1 MSSTTTKK
9 STTKKNNNTI
19 TVSKE
24 EYENLLNQ
32 MKEMQ
37 TMFAQMT
44 SQQQPVQNITQYI
57 GENNKDV
64 VVTSLTVG
72 QLNLST
78 EGYGQGE
85 IYTFEH
91 IGEEQSIPLEDLK
104 KIIKNN
110 KSFVEGGNFFI
121 NDDDVVK
128 SQKLTNIYKKLLSY
142 DEMLDLFNK
151 DRSVFEKVFA
161 NMTANQKETLKRI
174 ICEKLNENEKSVDMN
189 IVQLINDNLGIDIM
203 DDFRN
208 QKKLSEI
215 LKNDN

>member
-1 MSSTTTKK
+1 MSNTTTKK
-9 STTKKNNNTI
+9 NTTKTSN

-32 MKEMQ
+32 FKEMQ
-37 TMFAQMT
+37 AMFAQMT

-72 QLNLST
+72 KLNLST

-85 IYTFEH
+85 VYTFERL
-91 IGEEQSIPLEDLK
+91 GEEQSIPLEDLK

-121 NDDDVVK
+121 NDDEIVK

-142 DEMLDLFNK
+142 NEMLDLFNK
-151 DRSVFEKVFA
+151 DKSAFEKIFA
-161 NMTANQKETLKRI
+161 GMTANQKETVKRI
-174 ICEKLNENEKSVDMN
+174 IFEKLNENEKSVDMN
-189 IVQLINDNLGIDIM
+189 IVQIINDDLGIDIM
-203 DDFRN
+203 DAFRN

>member
-9 STTKKNNNTI
+9 STTKKNNDTV

-174 ICEKLNENEKSVDMN
+174 IFEKLNENEKSVDMN
-189 IVQLINDNLGIDIM
+189 IVQAINDNLGIDIM

-208 QKKLSEI
+208 QKRLSEI

>member
-9 STTKKNNNTI
+9 STTKKNNDTV

-37 TMFAQMT
+37 TMFAQIT

-142 DEMLDLFNK
+142 DEMLDLSKQFPET
-151 DRSVFEKVFA
+151 VFCLYGEGEGSEDMWYTYYK
-161 NMTANQKETLKRI
+161 NG
-174 ICEKLNENEKSVDMN
+174 KLQHCPAKITFDVYDES
-189 IVQLINDNLGIDIM
+189 
-203 DDFRN
+203 
-208 QKKLSEI
+208 KLE
-215 LKNDN
+215 